1 MNLRRV
7 QAVALKEWRETVRD
21 RMFLLLAFLL
31 PVLWLLVFGYG
42 LVIDVE
48 QIPVAAV
55 DYDRSELSRDYLS
68 RFMHSRYF
76 DFRGHLNS
84 EREVDALLQTA
95 HLRAAVIIPEHFAR
109 RLQEGKTV
117 SVQTL
122 LDGTFPL
129 YTDIAKGYI
138 IALNNT
144 FSEKLVSEYLSRTS
158 GLSLEEARRR
168 AQPVRLEVRYLYNE
182 EIRGTWSQVPALVM
196 FALMVASPLLTALG
210 IVREKESGSLYNIY
224 SSTVTRVEF
233 LTGKL
238 ATYLAI
244 ASVNV
249 VVLWAMAVWLFQV
262 PFKGNFGLFF
272 LASVLFVMVG
282 TGIGLLV
289 SLLVRT
295 QMAALV
301 VTMVVSMVPTFLF
314 SGLLVPVS
322 SMSRG
327 AQVQAHLF
335 PAMYYTNIL
344 RGSFLKGVGM
354 EVLWLDVLALVIFAV
369 ALRLW
374 GYWLFTK
381 RPRA

>member
-144 FSEKLVSEYLSRTS
+144 FSEKLVSEYLSR
-158 GLSLEEARRR
+158 
-168 AQPVRLEVRYLYNE
+168 YDF
-182 EIRGTWSQVPALVM
+182 WS
-196 FALMVASPLLTALG
+196 VA
-210 IVREKESGSLYNIY
+210 
-224 SSTVTRVEF
+224 
-233 LTGKL
+233 
-238 ATYLAI
+238 
-244 ASVNV
+244 
-249 VVLWAMAVWLFQV
+249 
-262 PFKGNFGLFF
+262 
-272 LASVLFVMVG
+272 
-282 TGIGLLV
+282 
-289 SLLVRT
+289 
-295 QMAALV
+295 
-301 VTMVVSMVPTFLF
+301 
-314 SGLLVPVS
+314 
-322 SMSRG
+322 
-327 AQVQAHLF
+327 
-335 PAMYYTNIL
+335 
-344 RGSFLKGVGM
+344 
-354 EVLWLDVLALVIFAV
+354 
-369 ALRLW
+369 
-374 GYWLFTK
+374 
-381 RPRA
+381 